1 MRTKGGTNGGGY
13 DADKQGNHHMIL
25 GSFSNAAAAKAA
37 AESLKGI
44 HCQQAFP
51 TENCVDWTKKAVQKL
66 HDDGH
71 IDAAHKNTF
80 MTHYDTHAATVRA
93 TTNTEANKAG
103 TK

>member
-1 MRTKGGTNGGGY
+1 
-13 DADKQGNHHMIL
+13 MIL